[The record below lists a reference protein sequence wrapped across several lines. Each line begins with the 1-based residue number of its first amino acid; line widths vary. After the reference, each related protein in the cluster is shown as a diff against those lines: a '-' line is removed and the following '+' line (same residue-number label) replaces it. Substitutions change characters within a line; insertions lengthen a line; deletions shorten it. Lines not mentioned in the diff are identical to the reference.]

1 MHTHTTSRGARPI
14 QGSKHKRTFRI
25 RCLSP
30 DLGVEEKTLSYPAG
44 SYEQALFL
52 ASVDKQNAR
61 YTDFGLLNADNQI
74 HRWKYRYG
82 EPRVKYQQ
90 RTAVLREQLEE
101 LFTKPEPKKEQPVAA
116 PAPKP
121 EPERLDSMS
130 PSLMAKVLIEHSIP
144 HVKPGVEFMARDLVQ
159 YAPEQYRHLM
169 VKHHLSFA
177 MEKLTSAGI
186 VKREGRVRY
195 SLDPAFVA
203 PSKPIVAE
211 ATAPEPIAEPV
222 PVAAAPEV
230 PAPVVVAPAPTP
242 AVVEPPPRP
251 SFDPGN
257 LPVNAR
263 ADLFFRMAD
272 VLLLNGSARDQK
284 IDALGKRL
292 MDTLEALESI
302 RTELAVVMRERADTR
317 EFVSA
322 LASQWSSAGPEAVS
336 VGTA

>member
-1 MHTHTTSRGARPI
+1 
-14 QGSKHKRTFRI
+14 
-25 RCLSP
+25 
-30 DLGVEEKTLSYPAG
+30 
-44 SYEQALFL
+44 
-52 ASVDKQNAR
+52 
-61 YTDFGLLNADNQI
+61 
-74 HRWKYRYG
+74 
-82 EPRVKYQQ
+82 VKYQQ

-101 LFTKPEPKKEQPVAA
+101 LFTKPEPKKEQQPVAA

-177 MEKLTSAGI
+177 MEKLTSAGV
-186 VKREGRVRY
+186 VKRMGRVRY
-195 SLDPAFVA
+195 CLDPTYA
-203 PSKPIVAE
+203 PPPKPVIAE
-211 ATAPEPIAEPV
+211 APPEPIAEPV
-222 PVAAAPEV
+222 AVAPEV
-230 PAPVVVAPAPTP
+230 PAPAVVAAPATAP
-242 AVVEPPPRP
+242 VVEPPRP

-272 VLLLNGSARDQK
+272 VLLLNGTARDQK
-284 IDALGKRL
+284 IDALSKRL

-302 RTELAVVMRERADTR
+302 RTELAAVMRERADTR

-322 LASQWSSAGPEAVS
+322 LAGQWSSAGPEAVS